1 MEITDPARAKQL
13 EASFA
18 THDARSCLEALKAA
32 VGLYREIR
40 TTELFRAVELN
51 RRAEE
56 SAGDYVNGLEQ
67 IFRP

>member
-1 MEITDPARAKQL
+1 MEITAPARAKQL
-13 EASFA
+13 EATVA
-18 THDARSCLEALKAA
+18 PQDARSCLEALKAA

-56 SAGDYVNGLEQ
+56 TAVDYVNGLEQ
-67 IFRP
+67 IFCS